1 MISKLKAAILNRSK
15 WLTRKFLSGEGHV
28 LMLHRVL
35 PQKDREKY
43 SFNKGLAISIE
54 GLEKKIKRFQ
64 ELDFDFISMNEVEFR
79 LRNPLKKKWIAFTLD
94 DGYADN
100 LSYALPI
107 FEKYNI
113 PFTIYVSNCFPNDK
127 AIYWWYDLE
136 KYILNNDS
144 VNLNPINI
152 NLKVSNQSEE
162 EKTKN
167 YKTIR
172 ELLRKGDLNLHKS
185 FLVNVVGASLNE
197 YFLKHSSINLTW
209 EELASL
215 NKHPLVTIGAHTLN
229 HLSLKNQN
237 DENVKVQIIKGL
249 EEMEA
254 RLGCKISHFAY
265 PYGSLD
271 DVDLRSVHVLKS
283 KNVKSA
289 VLNHPGGIFKEHINY
304 PYQLPRMG
312 LSDET
317 SAERLDDFLSGK
329 LHLNFNGVD
338 KVIKL

>member
-1 MISKLKAAILNRSK
+1 MLGRIKTSLYSRSPF
-15 WLTRKFLSGEGHV
+15 LTKKMLSGKGFIF
-28 LMLHRVL
+28 MLHRVL
-35 PQKDREKY
+35 PNEERSKY
-43 SFNKGLAISIE
+43 TWNQGLAISPE
-54 GLEKKIKRFQ
+54 GLERNIKRLQ
-64 ELDFDFISMNEVEFR
+64 ELDYDFISIDEVEER
-79 LRNPLKKKWIAFTLD
+79 LKDNSDKKWIVFTLD
-94 DGYADN
+94 DGYSDN
-100 LSYALPI
+100 LNFALPI
-107 FEKYNI
+107 FEKHNI
-113 PFTIYVSNCFPNDK
+113 PFTIYVSNCFPNNN

-185 FLVNVVGASLNE
+185 FLVNVIGESLNE

-249 EEMEA
+249 EEMETK
-254 RLGCKISHFAY
+254 LGCEISHFAY

-271 DVDLRSVHVLKS
+271 DVDLRSVNVLRS

>member
-1 MISKLKAAILNRSK
+1 MISRLKTSILSRSK
-15 WLTRKFLSGEGHV
+15 ILTRRSLSGEGHI

-35 PQKDREKY
+35 HENQRDEYK
-43 SFNKGLAISIE
+43 FNRDLAITPKGLE
-54 GLEKKIKRFQ
+54 RNIKR
-64 ELDFDFISMNEVEFR
+64 LKALNYDFISIGEVEGR
-79 LRNPLKKKWIAFTLD
+79 LKKPFREKWVVFTLD
-94 DGYADN
+94 DGYSDN
-100 LSYALPI
+100 LNIALPI
-107 FEKYNI
+107 FEKHNI
-113 PFTIYVSNCFPNDK
+113 PFTIYVSNCFPNNN

-144 VNLNPINI
+144 VDLNPINI